1 MAGKSI
7 LPAASLSDITAQ
19 AVNKCGGQIMNNTST
34 AAISAQKYNDAAAQP
49 LADTSYATQR
59 SFILQCLRE
68 QPHSTLELRAL
79 GICSPASRINELR
92 NQGYVIETTR
102 RHEYDSAGVLH
113 SIAVY
118 TLLANANRQRR
129 D

>member
-7 LPAASLSDITAQ
+7 LPAAFSSDITEQ
-19 AVNKCGGQIMNNTST
+19 AVNKCGGQIMNNIST
-34 AAISAQKYNDAAAQP
+34 AAISASKHSDATAQP
-49 LADTSYATQR
+49 LPGTSYATQR
-59 SFILQCLRE
+59 SFILQRLRE
-68 QPHSTLELRAL
+68 HPHSTLELRAL
-79 GICSPASRINELR
+79 GICSPAPRINELR

-102 RHEYDSAGVLH
+102 RHEYDSAGVVH

-118 TLLANANRQRR
+118 TLLTNTHKQN